1 MSFSFRLKS
10 HPEKKL
16 VKHLQNVAE
25 LSSNIISSKSIE
37 NKELFSKIAYLI
49 GFSHDF
55 GKATTAFQKYIQ
67 DSTQK
72 SKYTYHSFISS
83 LFGYY
88 LISEYLEKND
98 LLNDYWYLLPITWV
112 VINKHHGNINNL
124 KYGEIPKLQDKNKI
138 DTAIEQIKNINRYH
152 LDEIS
157 HIYGDILT
165 YSQIKDFFSISI
177 TKDSKFVTE
186 IYKNVKRIFRKKE
199 LWYYFL
205 ILFFYSV
212 LLDADK
218 LDASGLEKIPESVE
232 ILEKD
237 LVDQYKAVKF
247 KNHKGIDGIREA
259 AYQEVNSQLSNI
271 NLEND
276 RILSVNL
283 PTGVGKTLTSFS
295 FALGLQ
301 DKVSKEK
308 DFNPKIIY
316 SLPFLSII
324 DQNSFVISEVLS
336 GRDKKGWEELF
347 EMKNEEKEK
356 FFEDNIP
363 SNLLLKHHHL
373 VDIKY
378 REEKDNELNV
388 IEDIN
393 KSLLLTEG
401 WHSEVVIT
409 TFIQFFH
416 SLITNRNRSARK
428 FHNMVNSIIILDEIQ
443 SIPHKYWLLLN
454 KMLKYLAS
462 EFNCWIILIT
472 ATKPLI
478 FDKEEIKELV
488 NNRDMYFE
496 AFDRVDFNFDLNEK
510 SFDDFKEEIFDEIME
525 EKDRDIMVVLNTIN
539 SSKNLYYYL
548 KYGFSEKYGMIDKE
562 NLVDRD
568 GICSFPDLELINMST
583 HVLPSYRLNR
593 IERVKKDKKKKDKK
607 RKIIITT
614 QLVEAGVDISVDT
627 IYRDLAPLDSI
638 IQTAGRCNRNDIGER
653 GIVNTIVLK
662 DEKNKRFCD
671 YVYDSVL
678 IGVTAELIA
687 GTNRN
692 ISEKDFIINAADE
705 YYYLVKERGSS
716 EDSRE
721 ILEHLTR
728 LEFSDTSK
736 FQLIE
741 KDIPTASIFIEINED
756 AKRIREYME
765 EVQEKFKKIERKNKL
780 LEIKKHIN
788 SFTLSINCNKR
799 LENEIGHLPSI
810 GRIENYKYVPKNKL
824 NEWYKLDV
832 GFWPP
837 ESDIDLRML

>member
-1 MSFSFRLKS
+1 MSFSFNLKS

-16 VKHLQNVAE
+16 INHLYNVAY
-25 LSSNIISSKSIE
+25 LSSDITNSKSIK
-37 NKELFSKIAYLI
+37 NKELFSKIAYLN
-49 GFSHDF
+49 GVSHDF
-55 GKATTAFQKYIQ
+55 GKSTTAFQRYILEPNE
-67 DSTQK
+67 K

-88 LISEYLEKND
+88 LIKDYLEKNE
-98 LLNDYWYLLPITWV
+98 LLDAFWYLPSIVWV

-124 KYGEIPKLQDKNKI
+124 KYSEIPKLKDNNKI
-138 DTAIEQIKNINRYH
+138 DVITEQIKDINSHH
-152 LDEIS
+152 LDEIK
-157 HIYGDILT
+157 HIYGDILPP
-165 YSQIKDFFSISI
+165 SQIQDFFNILI
-177 TKDSKFVTE
+177 TRDSNFTNE
-186 IYKNVKRIFRKKE
+186 IYRNVKKLFREKK
-199 LWYYFL
+199 LKYYFL
-205 ILFFYSV
+205 ILFFYSI

-218 LDASGLEKIPESVE
+218 LDASGLERIPERVE

-237 LVDQYKAVKF
+237 LVNQYKVAKF
-247 KNHKGIDGIREA
+247 KNHEGINKIREM

-276 RILSVNL
+276 RILSINL

-301 DKVSKEK
+301 DIIQKEK
-308 DFNPKIIY
+308 GFNPKIIY

-324 DQNSFVISEVLS
+324 DQNSSIISEILAE
-336 GRDKKGWEELF
+336 RNKKDWEELF
-347 EMKNEEKEK
+347 KLEKEEKENH
-356 FFEDNIP
+356 FDENVP

-378 REEKDNELNV
+378 REEKDNELNI

-401 WHSEVVIT
+401 WHSEIVIT

-416 SLITNRNRSARK
+416 SLITNKNRSARK

-488 NNRDMYFE
+488 KNRDMYFE

-510 SFDDFKEEIFDEIME
+510 DFDDFKEEIFNEIIE
-525 EKDRDIMVVLNTIN
+525 ENDRDIMIVLNTIN
-539 SSKNLYYYL
+539 SSKNLYNYL
-548 KYGFSEKYGMIDKE
+548 KERFSKEYGINDEEK
-562 NLVDRD
+562 LVDND
-568 GICSFPDLELINMST
+568 GICNFNDLELINMTT

-593 IERVKKDKKKKDKK
+593 IDRIKSDKK

-638 IQTAGRCNRNDIGER
+638 IQTAGRCNRNDEDER

-662 DEKNKRFCD
+662 DENKEFYK

-678 IGVTAELIA
+678 IDATKEVIA
-687 GTNRN
+687 RTGGN
-692 ISEKDFIINAADE
+692 ISEKDFTMAAADE
-705 YYYLVKERGSS
+705 YYNLVKERGTSD
-716 EDSRE
+716 DSRE
-721 ILEHLTR
+721 IIEHLVK

-741 KDIPTASIFIEINED
+741 KNVPTASIFIEINEE
-756 AKRIREYME
+756 AERIREYME
-765 EVQEKFKKIERKNKL
+765 EIQEEFKRFERKNKL
-780 LEIKKHIN
+780 LEIRKHIN
-788 SFTLSINCNKR
+788 SFTLSISYNKK
-799 LENEIGHLPSI
+799 LEDEIGHLPSI
-810 GRIENYKYVPKNKL
+810 GRIEDYKYVPKKNL
-824 NEWYKLDV
+824 EEWYKLDV

-837 ESDIDLRML
+837 ESDIDMRML